1 MWGGRLH
8 ELGVDII
15 PYRRLFGED
24 ADSAYFQHTLSQ
36 EAVIMDGVDTVVTAL
51 GHDPE
56 TALADELSGHIKDL
70 HLIGDCLSPR
80 SVEEAVLEGLQIA
93 AQI

>member
-1 MWGGRLH
+1 
-8 ELGVDII
+8 
-15 PYRRLFGED
+15 
-24 ADSAYFQHTLSQ
+24 
-36 EAVIMDGVDTVVTAL
+36 MDGVDTVVTAL
-51 GHDPE
+51 GHDPQ